1 MVKGRMASQ
10 TDAFSR
16 DRGFVAFLVDEC
28 KYACLCALVE
38 AKF

>member
-16 DRGFVAFLVDEC
+16 DRGFVAFLVDDVNM
-28 KYACLCALVE
+28 LVCAH
-38 AKF
+38 